1 MDGSNIIFEQWS
13 INNKNKDFIK
23 KEKPI
28 QYSRKKLKT
37 YKFNLIR
44 YFLISL
50 IFRVIIQIKNIKKK
64 KKSKYKKWKL
74 FVILIRFITLP
85 FNVYFT
91 ATFSSFRGHTVFPPF
106 RKNVKF
112 AGNFSRSRRR
122 TFRKFIG
129 RRIGL
134 PVYHAG
140 DRITGTRI
148 GRKVEGWRWKGID
161 IRGRK
166 REERIWGSEFKGAVL
181 GKGIIIAG
189 KMLELQR

>member
-64 KKSKYKKWKL
+64 KKEQIQE
-74 FVILIRFITLP
+74 VETIRHSHQI
-85 FNVYFT
+85 YY
-91 ATFSSFRGHTVFPPF
+91 PP
-106 RKNVKF
+106 
-112 AGNFSRSRRR
+112 
-122 TFRKFIG
+122 
-129 RRIGL
+129 L
-134 PVYHAG
+134 
-140 DRITGTRI
+140 
-148 GRKVEGWRWKGID
+148 
-161 IRGRK
+161 
-166 REERIWGSEFKGAVL
+166 
-181 GKGIIIAG
+181 
-189 KMLELQR
+189 